1 MEEKLINL
9 FYGSVLH
16 DLGKIVQRSTQQK
29 VRHSRIG
36 ADYLQQYT
44 DNKMI
49 LNQLR
54 YHHYQ
59 EISSTQLEKND
70 LSYITYIADNIA
82 SGVDRREHEEEVSRQ
97 WNSKTNLE
105 DVFNRFG
112 KKNENRYFQPGE
124 LNLSLDNIF
133 ADTHNSEFSAGEYS
147 GIVRRIEETLK
158 VTEFTEEYMQSMLNL
173 LEATASFI
181 PSSTNMKEV
190 VDISLYDH
198 LKMTA
203 GFAAAVFH
211 YLEEKE
217 ETDYQTKL
225 FLKGSKFY
233 EEEAF
238 LLTSFDLS
246 GIQDFIYTITS
257 SGAHKQLRSRSFY
270 LDMISEWI
278 VDSLLKE
285 TQLTRANLMY
295 SGGGHAYLILPNT
308 VNAKITIDTI
318 ENRFN
323 AFFVSNFSTKLYVA
337 FGATAFSAKEVM
349 KGNTPEMYRNIFQ
362 RVSKHIG
369 EKKIAR
375 YSPDVLMTLNK
386 GGKRAGREC
395 AVCHNVDQL
404 LEHEN
409 KCLLCHKLEQFSK
422 NIQRD
427 AFFKVNDDEK
437 GLPIGPNAYLHK
449 STVED
454 IKTQKMS
461 GTIYAKNQFYTGTN
475 QATRLWVADYSST
488 KYNDFSQY
496 ALREW
501 TKEDGNAVKGIKRL
515 GVLRC
520 DVDDLGYAFM
530 AGFSEQDA
538 GTYNTFTRTASFSR
552 SMSLFFKFYI
562 NAFAED
568 KHLTIIYA
576 GGDDVFLLGAWDDVV
591 VFSIELREHFL
602 RWTNGKLTLSTGIGL
617 FPDKT
622 PVNIMARLTGDLE
635 EAAKDNGKDSISLF
649 SKEYTFTYDVFIK
662 DIYKNK
668 LNVIRTFF
676 DKESERG
683 KAFLYKLLDLIR
695 SRDEKDRISFA
706 RLAYYLARLEESSK
720 NKKEFAQFK
729 HQMREW
735 FDDSE
740 QIRRVEMALVLY
752 VYEIR
757 KDE

>member
-1 MEEKLINL
+1 MDEKLINL
-9 FYGSVLH
+9 FYGSILH
-16 DLGKIVQRSTQQK
+16 DIGKLVQRGTQQK

-36 ADYLQQYT
+36 ADFLQQYT
-44 DNKMI
+44 DNRMI

-59 EISSTQLEKND
+59 EIKSAQLEKDD

-82 SGVDRREHEEEVSRQ
+82 SGVDRREHEGEVSRK

-105 DVFNRFG
+105 DIFNRFG
-112 KKNENRYFQPGE
+112 QKSENRYFQPKE
-124 LNLSLDNIF
+124 LDLSVDKIF
-133 ADTHNSEFSAGEYS
+133 ADTHNIEFSAGQYS
-147 GIVRRIEETLK
+147 GILRRIEDTLK
-158 VTEFTEEYMQSMLNL
+158 VTEFTEEYMQSILNL

-198 LKMTA
+198 LKMTS

-225 FLKGSKFY
+225 FVNGPQFY

-238 LLTSFDLS
+238 LLTSFDIS

-308 VNAKITIDTI
+308 VNAKKAIDTI
-318 ENRFN
+318 EERFN
-323 AFFVSNFSTKLYVA
+323 SFFLSNYSTKLYVA
-337 FGATAFSAKEVM
+337 LGATPFSAKEVM
-349 KGNTPEMYRNIFQ
+349 KGNTPETYRSIFQ
-362 RVSKHIG
+362 RVSKSIG
-369 EKKIAR
+369 EKKVTR
-375 YSPDVLMTLNK
+375 YSPGILLKLNK

-395 AVCHNVDQL
+395 AICHNVDQL

-409 KCLLCHKLEQFSK
+409 KCQLCYKLEQFSK
-422 NIQRD
+422 TIQRD
-427 AFFKVNDDEK
+427 AFFKVDDDEN

-449 STVED
+449 SSVEE
-454 IKTQKMS
+454 IKTQKTS
-461 GTIYAKNQFYTGTN
+461 KQIYAKNQFYTGMN
-475 QATRLWVADYSST
+475 QATRLWVADYTSS

-501 TKEDGNAVKGIKRL
+501 TNEDGTVVKGIKRI

-530 AGFSEQDA
+530 AGFSEQDE
-538 GTYNTFTRTASFSR
+538 GTYNTFTRTAAFSR
-552 SMSLFFKFYI
+552 SMSLFFKLYI

-591 VFSIELREHFL
+591 AFSIEFRELFL

-622 PVNIMARLTGDLE
+622 PVNIMARLTGELE
-635 EAAKDNGKDSISLF
+635 ESAKNNGKDSISLF
-649 SKEYTFTYDVFIK
+649 SADYTFTYDVFIE

-668 LNVIRTFF
+668 LHVIRTFF
-676 DKESERG
+676 DQESERG

-695 SRDEKDRISFA
+695 TRDEKDRISFA

-720 NKKEFAQFK
+720 NQKEFARFK

-740 QIRRVEMALVLY
+740 QIRRAEMALLLY
-752 VYEIR
+752 VYETR